1 MWKQFDLENL
11 KLNFSRVTPFD
22 DSLSVVSQ
30 KTGFYH
36 NNRLTALKKWTTEN
50 AVGYRCFKRQA
61 SASHLV
67 DGKQTD
73 YIEFNKITVEGATV
87 HLMDIADT
95 YYKVEDAT
103 FSGQASAPDFILGV
117 VINDT
122 YIGPVEN
129 WTGCTFYAPSSGETI
144 LNSDILVCDN
154 PNYAGYQLLKLN
166 HTKNADYTTN
176 FSMAVCEHQKSDT
189 CFYFLSSGVTLM
201 GIKLYLMSWTAL
213 SDAIQTL
220 NDRFIATFSG
230 GKTVSLRALVYDA
243 VDIVTEVFSC
253 SWDMTGN
260 LSDFTQTTRA
270 NFPGL
275 NFYDV
280 WHEYGNRAVKID
292 WNYDIN
298 YLSVPVFPH
307 VFPFNVHF
315 DGALSVSMSAIPV
328 YPTYSFRVDLQSQY
342 SGAFR
347 VVTLNLKKSDES
359 LNWGVCTD
367 STSSAT
373 PRYVMKR
380 TFDNAPYMNF
390 FRELSLA
397 YSAIVANPNQSVIL
411 PNGYVVNYE
420 NSLPA
425 SIGHD
430 YKLIA
435 RLDTQGIRYLGA
447 DDTYV
452 YLNVN
457 GTIKKLSF
465 GKMFPSA
472 AYGAEV
478 NLVES
483 EFCNQIGGYKIFNTT
498 TYWNTIYND
507 NPDKIC
513 CSGDDWNGR
522 IVFETSDAGAGIVRA
537 TSRVG
542 HFWNSTRSSS
552 DIPVKAVSDEQNDFE
567 IYVGS
572 NVSLSWQNPQY
583 TTHADVSAYIYFPD
597 SVLSDTKIQQYR
609 ATAGSITASR
619 DPAVIYAHND
629 DYQLSLPVLFID
641 YLQSDVVNYVQVN
654 TEVYELLRYSYSAAT
669 VALLYTEIAVAI
681 NLDEDTEE
689 FVIQGAYYTISGP
702 SSARRILNPYDTSG
716 TYCADVTGLQYL
728 GYDSQKAYFYD
739 AATSTILIFTGSN
752 KLIEYLRVD
761 NRIPRKTTS
770 GIFTLN
776 LPSHNIFAL
785 AFSDGVMLMIGEQV
799 VFIDVQNVTK
809 LGGYPE
815 YGIIKINDSYYYSSE
830 NANVAA
836 LQQASAEVTYNPA
849 VSPSV
854 GTTFYVDGVDTHA
867 VTVEALTT
875 YLKSASNGLHNI
887 SLSSAPQT
895 VISVANV
902 FNPAGTVAIFRN
914 RLQSCKIGLDWLTNF
929 MYRRVRVVFYSDSPE
944 TDSVGLSI
952 STIINN
958 KRLNERIEKTV
969 KGVEFLDNYFQLEIA
984 PRNTKGTSIEVGI
997 DTIYDI
1003 VAVYVDIADM
1013 PEENVVKQG
1022 V

>member
-11 KLNFSRVTPFD
+11 KLNFSKVTPFD

-73 YIEFNKITVEGATV
+73 YIEFNKITAEGATV

-122 YIGPVEN
+122 YIGPAEN
-129 WTGCTFYAPSSGETI
+129 WAGCTFYAPSSGGLI

-154 PNYAGYQLLKLN
+154 PNYSGYQLIKLN

-189 CFYFLSSGVTLM
+189 CFYFMSSGVM
-201 GIKLYLMSWTAL
+201 GIKMYLMSWTAL
-213 SDAIQTL
+213 SDAVQTL
-220 NDRFIATFSG
+220 NNRFIATFIA

-243 VDIVTEVFSC
+243 TDIGTEVFTC
-253 SWDMTGN
+253 SWSMSGN
-260 LSDFTQTTRA
+260 GSDFTQTTRA
-270 NFPGL
+270 YFPGL
-275 NFYDV
+275 NFYDT
-280 WHEYGNRAVKID
+280 WHEYGNRAVIID
-292 WNYDIN
+292 WDYDIN
-298 YLSVPVFPH
+298 YMAVPSFPH
-307 VFPFNVHF
+307 ITPYNVHF
-315 DGALSVSMSAIPV
+315 DGSLSGGASAVPF

-342 SGAFR
+342 SGSFR

-359 LNWGVCTD
+359 LDWGVCTD
-367 STSSAT
+367 STSAAT
-373 PRYVMKR
+373 PRYRMQR
-380 TFDNAPYMNF
+380 TFDKAPYMNF
-390 FRELSLA
+390 FRDFSQS
-397 YSAIVANPNQSVIL
+397 YSTIVANPNQSVIL

-472 AYGAEV
+472 SYGAEV

-507 NPDKIC
+507 NPAKIC

-542 HFWNSTRSSS
+542 HLWNSTRSSD
-552 DIPVKAVSDEQNDFE
+552 DIPVKTVSDEQNDFE

-572 NVSLSWQNPQY
+572 NVSLSWQNAQY

-609 ATAGSITASR
+609 ASAGSITASR
-619 DPAVIYAHND
+619 DPAVIYTHND

-654 TEVYELLRYSYSAAT
+654 TEVYELLRYSYSAST

-681 NLDEDTEE
+681 NLDEDSEE

-849 VSPSV
+849 VSPSG

-875 YLKSASNGLHNI
+875 YLKSAANGLHNI
-887 SLSSAPQT
+887 SRSSAPQT

-929 MYRRVRVVFYSDSPE
+929 MYRRVRVVFYSESPE

-1003 VAVYVDIADM
+1003 VAVYVDIADTT
-1013 PEENVVKQG
+1013 EENVVKQG

>member
-1 MWKQFDLENL
+1 
-11 KLNFSRVTPFD
+11 
-22 DSLSVVSQ
+22 
-30 KTGFYH
+30 
-36 NNRLTALKKWTTEN
+36 
-50 AVGYRCFKRQA
+50 
-61 SASHLV
+61 
-67 DGKQTD
+67 
-73 YIEFNKITVEGATV
+73 
-87 HLMDIADT
+87 
-95 YYKVEDAT
+95 
-103 FSGQASAPDFILGV
+103 
-117 VINDT
+117 
-122 YIGPVEN
+122 
-129 WTGCTFYAPSSGETI
+129 
-144 LNSDILVCDN
+144 
-154 PNYAGYQLLKLN
+154 
-166 HTKNADYTTN
+166 
-176 FSMAVCEHQKSDT
+176 
-189 CFYFLSSGVTLM
+189 
-201 GIKLYLMSWTAL
+201 
-213 SDAIQTL
+213 
-220 NDRFIATFSG
+220 
-230 GKTVSLRALVYDA
+230 
-243 VDIVTEVFSC
+243 
-253 SWDMTGN
+253 
-260 LSDFTQTTRA
+260 
-270 NFPGL
+270 
-275 NFYDV
+275 
-280 WHEYGNRAVKID
+280 
-292 WNYDIN
+292 
-298 YLSVPVFPH
+298 
-307 VFPFNVHF
+307 
-315 DGALSVSMSAIPV
+315 
-328 YPTYSFRVDLQSQY
+328 
-342 SGAFR
+342 
-347 VVTLNLKKSDES
+347 
-359 LNWGVCTD
+359 
-367 STSSAT
+367 
-373 PRYVMKR
+373 
-380 TFDNAPYMNF
+380 
-390 FRELSLA
+390 
-397 YSAIVANPNQSVIL
+397 
-411 PNGYVVNYE
+411 
-420 NSLPA
+420 
-425 SIGHD
+425 
-430 YKLIA
+430 
-435 RLDTQGIRYLGA
+435 
-447 DDTYV
+447 
-452 YLNVN
+452 
-457 GTIKKLSF
+457 
-465 GKMFPSA
+465 
-472 AYGAEV
+472 
-478 NLVES
+478 
-483 EFCNQIGGYKIFNTT
+483 
-498 TYWNTIYND
+498 
-507 NPDKIC
+507 
-513 CSGDDWNGR
+513 
-522 IVFETSDAGAGIVRA
+522 
-537 TSRVG
+537 
-542 HFWNSTRSSS
+542 
-552 DIPVKAVSDEQNDFE
+552 
-567 IYVGS
+567 
-572 NVSLSWQNPQY
+572 LSWQNAQY
-583 TTHADVSAYIYFPD
+583 TTHTDVSAYIYFPD

-609 ATAGSITASR
+609 ASAGSITASR
-619 DPAVIYAHND
+619 DPSVIYTHND

-702 SSARRILNPYDTSG
+702 SSARRIFNPYDTSG

-836 LQQASAEVTYNPA
+836 LQQASAEVTYNPT
-849 VSPSV
+849 VSPSG

-887 SLSSAPQT
+887 SRSSAPQT

-929 MYRRVRVVFYSDSPE
+929 MYRRVRVVFYAESPE

-1003 VAVYVDIADM
+1003 VAVYVDIADTT
-1013 PEENVVKQG
+1013 EENVVKQG

>member
-11 KLNFSRVTPFD
+11 KLNFSKVTPFD

-50 AVGYRCFKRQA
+50 AAGYRCFKRQA
-61 SASHLV
+61 SSSHLV

-73 YIEFNKITVEGATV
+73 YIEFNKITAEGATV

-122 YIGPVEN
+122 YIGPAEN
-129 WTGCTFYAPSSGETI
+129 WAGCTFYAPSSGGLI

-154 PNYAGYQLLKLN
+154 PNYSGYQLIKLN

-189 CFYFLSSGVTLM
+189 CFYFLSSGVM
-201 GIKLYLMSWTAL
+201 GIKMYLMSWTAL
-213 SDAIQTL
+213 SDAVQTL
-220 NDRFIATFSG
+220 NDRFIANFFIA

-253 SWDMTGN
+253 SWSMAGN
-260 LSDFTQTTRA
+260 FGDFTQTTRA
-270 NFPGL
+270 NFPAL

-280 WHEYGNRAVKID
+280 WHEYGNRATIIEWD
-292 WNYDIN
+292 YNIN

-307 VFPFNVHF
+307 INPFNVHF
-315 DGALSVSMSAIPV
+315 DGSETAGTSAIPI
-328 YPTYSFRVDLQSQY
+328 YPTYSFRVDLQSQQ
-342 SGAFR
+342 SGVFR

-359 LNWGVCTD
+359 LDWGVCTD
-367 STSSAT
+367 SAAGAT
-373 PRYVMKR
+373 HRYTMRR

-390 FRELSLA
+390 FRDLA
-397 YSAIVANPNQSVIL
+397 QSYSTIVANPNQSVIL

-483 EFCNQIGGYKIFNTT
+483 EFCNKIGGYKIFNTT

-507 NPDKIC
+507 NPNKIC

-542 HFWNSTRSSS
+542 HFWNSTRSSA
-552 DIPVKAVSDEQNDFE
+552 DIPVKTVSDEQNDFE

-572 NVSLSWQNPQY
+572 NVSLSWQNAQY
-583 TTHADVSAYIYFPD
+583 TTHADVSAYVYFPD

-609 ATAGSITASR
+609 ASAGSIAACRDAS
-619 DPAVIYAHND
+619 VIYTHND

-716 TYCADVTGLQYL
+716 TYCADVTGLQYF

-836 LQQASAEVTYNPA
+836 LQQASAEVTYNPT
-849 VSPSV
+849 VSPSG
-854 GTTFYVDGVDTHA
+854 GTTFYVDGVDTYA
-867 VTVEALTT
+867 VTVDALTT
-875 YLKSASNGLHNI
+875 YLKSAPNGLHNI
-887 SLSSAPQT
+887 SRSSAPQT

-1003 VAVYVDIADM
+1003 VAVYVDIADTT
-1013 PEENVVKQG
+1013 EENVVKQG